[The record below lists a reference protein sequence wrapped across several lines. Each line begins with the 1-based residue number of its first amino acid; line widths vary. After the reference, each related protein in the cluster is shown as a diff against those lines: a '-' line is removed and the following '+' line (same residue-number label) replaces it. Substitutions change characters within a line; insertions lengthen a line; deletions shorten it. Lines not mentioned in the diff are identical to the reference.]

1 MCLLGYD
8 ISSFTFIF
16 DVKQLILTQV
26 IFIFV
31 NRWLDRRFKLL
42 RDVNRRD
49 DVLVQPTVAF
59 L

>member
-49 DVLVQPTVAF
+49 DILVQPMVAF